1 MTKPWI
7 VSTADHDRAQAWAQ
21 ELSICPAT
29 AFVLLARG
37 TASVAEARRWLSGE
51 ARSGHDPFLLPDM
64 EVAVDRIHAAVRG
77 GERMCFYGDYD
88 VDGITATSLYLKV
101 FGARGAKASVYIP
114 HRIEEGYGL
123 NEQAVVALRDS
134 GVTLLVTSDCGTTSH
149 REINIAKSLGMDVI
163 VTDHH
168 QLDGEHPAA
177 LAALNPHREDSRY
190 PFTGLCSG
198 GLAYKVA
205 QAYQVKYGEEGY
217 RLDDALDLV
226 AMATVADVVPLQ
238 EENRWFVKE
247 GLRQISGGRR
257 CGLRALKAQAGVGGA
272 CTTHTVAFKL
282 APRINAAGRL
292 AHALSAV
299 RLLTTEVEEEAL
311 QLAQELEGLNKERQ
325 RMEEIARAEAVAMLE
340 NVSAA
345 AGLVVHDRKWHLG
358 VVGIVAARLVERF
371 HRPAVVLAVNEH
383 GVAKGSARTVP
394 GLDLYETLSSCRDL
408 LLGFGGH
415 PSAAGVTLQEENIPQ
430 FRERFAEAA
439 ERRLGVEPEKPG
451 LPVDAEVNLRE
462 VTHQLVRELDRLQ
475 PFGMGNP
482 EPTLAVRNL
491 SVLEA
496 RVVGA
501 KHLRLTV
508 RQKDSAPFVGIGF
521 RMGALAQ
528 RAASAGGRVD
538 LAFIPELDRWNGLDR
553 LQLRIRDLRS
563 SQST

>member
-1 MTKPWI
+1 MTRPWI
-7 VSTADHDRAQAWAQ
+7 VSAADHDRARAFA
-21 ELSICPAT
+21 EALSICPAT

-37 TASVAEARRWLSGE
+37 TASVAEAQRWLSGE
-51 ARSGHDPFLLPDM
+51 VQSNHDPFLLPDM
-64 EVAVDRIHAAVRG
+64 ERAVDRIHAAIRG
-77 GERMCFYGDYD
+77 SERICFYGDYD
-88 VDGITATSLYLKV
+88 VDGITATSLYLTV
-101 FGARGAKASVYIP
+101 FAARGAKASAYIP
-114 HRIEEGYGL
+114 HRVDEGYGL
-123 NEQAVVALRDS
+123 NEQAIVALGEA

-149 REINIAKSLGMDVI
+149 REIELAKSLGMDVI

-168 QLDGEHPAA
+168 QSDGGLPAA

-205 QAYQVKYGEEGY
+205 QAYQVKYGEGGS

-226 AMATVADVVPLQ
+226 ALATVADVVPLQ

-247 GLRQISGGRR
+247 GLGLIAEGRR
-257 CGLRALKAQAGVGGA
+257 CGLRALKAQAGVSGA

-299 RLLTTEVEEEAL
+299 RLLTTGVEEEAL
-311 QLAQELEGLNKERQ
+311 QLAQELERLNKERQ

-340 NVSAA
+340 HKDAP

-371 HRPAVVLAVNEH
+371 HRPAVVLAVNER
-383 GVAKGSARTVP
+383 GIAKGSARTIP
-394 GLDLYETLSSCRDL
+394 GLDLYDALSSCRDL

-415 PSAAGVTLQEENIPQ
+415 PSAAGVTLQEHNIPL

-439 ERRLGVEPEKPG
+439 ERRLGVKPERPG
-451 LPVDAEVNLRE
+451 LPVDAEVKLRE

-482 EPTLAVRNL
+482 EPTLAVRDL

-496 RVVGA
+496 RVVGE

-508 RQKDSAPFVGIGF
+508 KQKDSAPFVGIGF

-528 RAASAGGRVD
+528 RAASAGSRVD

-563 SQST
+563 SQTA

>member
-1 MTKPWI
+1 M
-7 VSTADHDRAQAWAQ
+7 ADAQ
-21 ELSICPAT
+21 
-29 AFVLLARG
+29 
-37 TASVAEARRWLSGE
+37 RWLSGE
-51 ARSGHDPFLLPDM
+51 AQTGHDPFLLPDM
-64 EVAVDRIHAAVRG
+64 EVAVDRLHAAVRA
-77 GERMCFYGDYD
+77 GERICFYGDYD
-88 VDGITATSLYLKV
+88 VDGITATSLYLK
-101 FGARGAKASVYIP
+101 FFASRGAKASVYIP
-114 HRIEEGYGL
+114 HRISEGYGL
-123 NEQAVVALRDS
+123 HERAIVTLGEA

-149 REINIAKSLGMDVI
+149 HEIAVAKRLGIDVI

-177 LAALNPHREDSRY
+177 LAALNPHRGDSRY

-205 QAYQVKYGEEGY
+205 QAYEVKYGEEGS

-226 AMATVADVVPLQ
+226 ALATVADMVPLQ
-238 EENRWFVKE
+238 GENRWFVRK
-247 GLRQISGGRR
+247 GLGQIAGGGR
-257 CGLRALKAQAGVGGA
+257 CGIRALKAQAGVGGA
-272 CTTHTVAFKL
+272 CTTQTVAFKL

-299 RLLTTEVEEEAL
+299 RLLTTEIDDEAV
-311 QLAQELEGLNKERQ
+311 QLARELEGLNKERQ
-325 RMEEIARAEAVAMLE
+325 RMEEVARAEAVAMLE
-340 NVSAA
+340 NEDATP
-345 AGLVVHDRKWHLG
+345 GLVVHDRKWHLG
-358 VVGIVAARLVERF
+358 VVGIVAARLVEHF
-371 HRPAVVLAVNEH
+371 HRPAVVLAVNEQ

-394 GLDLYETLSSCRDL
+394 GLDLYKALASCRDL
-408 LLGFGGH
+408 LLAFGGH
-415 PSAAGVTLQEENIPQ
+415 PSAAGVTLREENIPR

-451 LPVDAEVNLRE
+451 LHVDAEVALRD

-482 EPTLAVRNL
+482 EPTLAVRDL
-491 SVLEA
+491 SVLET
-496 RVVGA
+496 RIVGA

-528 RAASAGGRVD
+528 RAAAAGGRVD
-538 LAFIPELDRWNGLDR
+538 LAFMPELDRWNGLDR

-563 SQST
+563 SETAHQ